1 MRYIY
6 LVGIT
11 GLIFCS
17 TSLLAQDTA
26 TYNKKLLEHINNKYN
41 GLTQLLSKN
50 SSKAI
55 EQLQRQEKVLIVKLS
70 KQDSSKAKQLQ
81 LSSTAAYN
89 DLPNQLVQA
98 KGNSVAAVRNY
109 IPALDSVQAMMGF
122 INGGNGV
129 KSVAALQDQ
138 LQIANFTKTFLQN
151 M

>member
-11 GLIFCS
+11 GLILCS

-26 TYNKKLLEHINNKYN
+26 TYNKKLLEHINKKYN

-55 EQLQRQEKVLIVKLS
+55 EQLQRQEKVLIAKLS

-81 LSSTAAYN
+81 LSSTVAYN
-89 DLPNQLVQA
+89 DLPNQLLQA

-109 IPALDSVQAMMGF
+109 IPALDSV
-122 INGGNGV
+122 
-129 KSVAALQDQ
+129 
-138 LQIANFTKTFLQN
+138 
-151 M
+151 